1 MRCDA
6 MRCDAMRCDAMRCI
20 IRIYVYSVQQFNF
33 LAIQYPKQKKEKTVP
48 IIIKI
53 TNMIGITT
61 LSLRS

>member
-1 MRCDA
+1 
-6 MRCDAMRCDAMRCI
+6 MRCDAMRCI